1 MSDNSVNKSINIPLE
16 SEGDELKQVNSFS
29 DAIESLAKVSL
40 DTYEDKTS
48 NLTSENIIGQIRCE
62 LLNDWK
68 ESTYGYRHNSLDIIC
83 KRMPIKSMSRGGY
96 GLTALTAIVKGI
108 QASFEQ
114 NDGLRA
120 LRDNAL
126 GQRRL

>member
-1 MSDNSVNKSINIPLE
+1 MSDNAVNKSINIPLE
-16 SEGDELKQVNSFS
+16 LEEADTKQVNSFS
-29 DAIESLAKVSL
+29 DAIESLARVSM

-48 NLTSENIIGQIRCE
+48 NLTSDNITGQLRCE
-62 LLNDWK
+62 IINNWK
-68 ESTYGYRHNSLDIIC
+68 EATYGYRHSSLDLIC
-83 KRMPIKSMSRGGY
+83 LRMPVKSMSRGGY

-120 LRDNAL
+120 LRENAL
-126 GQRRL
+126 GQRRI

>member
-1 MSDNSVNKSINIPLE
+1 MTDNAVNKSINIPLE
-16 SEGDELKQVNSFS
+16 LEEGDTKQVNSFS
-29 DAIESLAKVSL
+29 DAIESLARVSM

-48 NLTSENIIGQIRCE
+48 NLTSDNITGQLRCE
-62 LLNDWK
+62 IINNWK
-68 ESTYGYRHNSLDIIC
+68 EATYGYRHSSLDLIC
-83 KRMPIKSMSRGGY
+83 LRMPVKSMSRGGY

-120 LRDNAL
+120 LRENAL
-126 GQRRL
+126 GQRRI

>member
-1 MSDNSVNKSINIPLE
+1 MTDNAVNKSINIPLE
-16 SEGDELKQVNSFS
+16 LEEADTKQVNSFS
-29 DAIESLAKVSL
+29 DAIESLARVSM

-48 NLTSENIIGQIRCE
+48 NLTSDNITGQLRCE
-62 LLNDWK
+62 IINNWK
-68 ESTYGYRHNSLDIIC
+68 EATYGYRHSSLDLIC
-83 KRMPIKSMSRGGY
+83 LRMPVKSMSRGGY

-120 LRDNAL
+120 LRENAL
-126 GQRRL
+126 GQRRI